1 MNKNQYKL
9 RLTAYTISI
18 LIALVIIADF
28 ALPGKIITDKI
39 ANIQKSLE
47 EYYNAGGNYHYSY
60 KISTDKHEFSVT
72 EEFAVLVK
80 ENEEIEYSVS
90 QIFKKVNWY
99 KQPNSDDKS
108 FYSLRIASG
117 LVLPLLV
124 ILSIFIAYRYKKKMN
139 TLLFVLQILL
149 IADLIFL
156 IL

>member
-9 RLTAYTISI
+9 RLTVYTISI

-28 ALPGKIITDKI
+28 ALPGKIITNKI

-99 KQPNSDDKS
+99 KQPSSDDKS
-108 FYSLRIASG
+108 FYSLRIVTG

>member
-1 MNKNQYKL
+1 MNEAQHKL
-9 RLTAYTISI
+9 RLTVYVISI

-28 ALPGKIITDKI
+28 ALPGKVITDKI
-39 ANIQKSLE
+39 AKIQKSLE

-60 KISTDKHEFSVT
+60 KISTNKHEFSVT

-99 KQPNSDDKS
+99 KQPSSDDKS

-117 LVLPLLV
+117 LILPLLV
-124 ILSIFIAYRYKKKMN
+124 ILSIFIAYRYKKKIN